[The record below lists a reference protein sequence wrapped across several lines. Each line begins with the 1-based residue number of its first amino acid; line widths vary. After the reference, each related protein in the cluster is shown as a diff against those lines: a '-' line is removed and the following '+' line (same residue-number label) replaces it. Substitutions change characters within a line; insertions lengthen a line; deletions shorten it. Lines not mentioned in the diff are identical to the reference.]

1 VSTGQG
7 WEEVALVT
15 FETEGNQRYIFAT
28 NRLRENVGASEL
40 IYGLGRVVAQGVR
53 ELGGPDLLGTGAGAG
68 AIDAAALLSPD
79 RNPPIER
86 GGTFEVI
93 TAGSGQ
99 ALVLARGV
107 ARGRELVAY
116 VTGVF
121 LERAPGLV
129 VRGSVVE
136 LKDEP
141 FHRCLRRA
149 VRRRSEIAAQA
160 PAPEL
165 RLSRLP
171 IVADCR
177 YSGYPA
183 MTVDPAAEGGAGA
196 AVSAASRAKSWAAN
210 GALERLRHRLGDT
223 ERLLPR
229 NPNQLE
235 AELRG
240 RQGEG
245 AWLGLIHAD
254 GNGLGQIFLDF
265 HHLAG
270 ATALEDRRR
279 YVDTLRR
286 FSVGIDLVAEAA
298 FRSAA
303 RGLLE
308 RLGSA
313 GGDRAGALPLL
324 PLLPLIVGGDD
335 LTVLLDGR
343 HALAFAHD
351 YLTALRR
358 WPEDL
363 DPALKAAV
371 DTVREVLGRAAE
383 RHGRRAELTACAGVA
398 VVKPHYPFHAA
409 YELAEDLLQSAKRR
423 KPESALDFQVLY
435 DSTDARLA
443 AIRERLHRPLPA
455 PRALRL
461 HARPYTLEAFGRF
474 LERLGQVRK
483 RGERA
488 IPRSVLARLR
498 EAVIQGK
505 EAAEAQ
511 LALELARHR
520 ETFLGVLY
528 PKKLFSSD
536 GEGRPPVTDLL
547 DLLEAAEIWQLP
559 GKEGDDG

>member
-1 VSTGQG
+1 VSGGPG
-7 WEEVALVT
+7 WEEVALVA

-40 IYGLGRVVAQGVR
+40 IHRLGKIVAEGVR
-53 ELGGPDLLGTGAGAG
+53 ELGGPDLLGAGAGAG
-68 AIDAAALLSPD
+68 AIDAAALVSPD

-86 GGTFEVI
+86 GGPFEVI

-107 ARGRELVAY
+107 ARGRKLVAF
-116 VTGVF
+116 VTGAC
-121 LERAPGLV
+121 LEHAPGLV

-141 FHRCLRRA
+141 LHRCLGSA
-149 VRRRSEIAAQA
+149 VRRRSEIAARA

-183 MTVDPAAEGGAGA
+183 MTVDPAAEGGTGA
-196 AVSAASRAKSWAAN
+196 AVSAASRAKSQAAN
-210 GALERLRHRLGDT
+210 DALKRLRHRLGDA

-229 NPNQLE
+229 DVSQLE
-235 AELRG
+235 TELRG
-240 RQGEG
+240 RQGE
-245 AWLGLIHAD
+245 AVWLGLIHAD
-254 GNGLGQIFLDF
+254 GNGLGQVFLDF

-270 ATALEDRRR
+270 ATAPEDRRR

-303 RGLLE
+303 RRLLE
-308 RLGSA
+308 RLDPEDDG
-313 GGDRAGALPLL
+313 RPGAL

-343 HALAFAHD
+343 HALAFAYD
-351 YLTALRR
+351 YLTALLR
-358 WPEDL
+358 WPGDL
-363 DPALKAAV
+363 DPALEAAV

-409 YELAEDLLQSAKRR
+409 YELAEDLLRSAKRR

-443 AIRERLHRPLPA
+443 AIRGRLHRSLPN
-455 PRALRL
+455 PGALRL
-461 HARPYTLEAFGRF
+461 HARPYTLGEFDRF
-474 LERLGQVRK
+474 LVRLGWVRE

-498 EAVIQGK
+498 EAVIQG
-505 EAAEAQ
+505 EEVADAQ

-520 ETFLGVLY
+520 ETFLGQLY
-528 PKKLFSSD
+528 PEKLFSSD
-536 GEGRPPVTDLL
+536 GKGRPPVTDLL
-547 DLLEAAEIWQLP
+547 DLLEAAEVWQLP
-559 GKEGDDG
+559 GKEGKDG